1 MHIFTTPNP
10 HTKPYCGGDLE
21 SALNICL
28 GNLVNLA
35 GRAQA
40 FHWSVEGPEFHQY
53 HQFFQVIY
61 EDLYKSVDDF
71 AENILI
77 SGYSVPLSL
86 KKILMNSTIQCD
98 DVETTPESLT
108 RSLYESNKK
117 CIEDYELTVSL
128 AKSLGKE
135 LAFVSGQIDLQRKW
149 DWQLRTATKD
159 ANFPSTAHVTHVNID
174 IEVEKKDEALKNIFQ
189 KELDPSHYDPMLAAA
204 PANCPP
210 ATLDIEVNLENRK
223 NAIDTAMYGPLNP
236 AEPNNEYWQELADEW
251 SVDADTA
258 RKQTCASCA
267 MFNISTSMKD
277 CISEGVG
284 SDRFDLVDAAG
295 ELGYCEA
302 FDFKCASARTCRAW
316 VGGGPISD
324 ESEPV
329 TAAMESAKKSGAST
343 PAPKKDQI
351 KGSSK
356 NKPDSASDAK
366 NSITL
371 DASTEKALENKVKE
385 HNENAEAGRKASLSM
400 LKAVYRRGAG
410 AFSTSH
416 RPGLGRN
423 QWAMARVNA
432 FLHLLDK
439 GKPKKSA
446 YTQDNDLLPAAHPRS
461 TKNSAAIFV
470 DGHQVP
476 AEILFDPEIEEE
488 LDKKVEKFNERAPLD
503 KKLSFS
509 TLKAVYRRGALSYP
523 DVNRSGRSREEWAMD
538 RTKAFIRLFSA
549 GKSSNPAYTHD
560 NDLLLPSHPEF
571 LRSEATMVASGQSI
585 SNSIDHAEYVE
596 TQLQP
601 DVRSK
606 TSDYTSVSDAILS
619 LTEISG
625 LGYGAEVAFKA
636 AWMRAINEGSDP
648 YARVK
653 TLALNTYN
661 SPDADLLPEKKDG

>member
-1 MHIFTTPNP
+1 MHIFPTPNP
-10 HTKPYCGGDLE
+10 HAKPYCGGDLE

-86 KKILMNSTIQCD
+86 KKILMSSTIQCD

-316 VGGGPISD
+316 VGGGPITASALVP
-324 ESEPV
+324 EEQALAEALRQIVSEHGKFNEDGTGV
-329 TAAMESAKKSGAST
+329 WAGYT
-343 PAPKKDQI
+343 PAAE
-351 KGSSK
+351 
-356 NKPDSASDAK
+356 NEDAGIGVK
-366 NSITL
+366 CSNCVFYQGEGQCEIVAMAVEADGKCRFAVL
-371 DASTEKALENKVKE
+371 PEGAVDMDKALERDFSILEIAKI
-385 HNENAEAGRKASLSM
+385 AS
-400 LKAVYRRGAG
+400 G
-410 AFSTSH
+410 
-416 RPGLGRN
+416 
-423 QWAMARVNA
+423 
-432 FLHLLDK
+432 
-439 GKPKKSA
+439 
-446 YTQDNDLLPAAHPRS
+446 
-461 TKNSAAIFV
+461 
-470 DGHQVP
+470 GHQAP
-476 AEILFDPEIEEE
+476 AEVLFDPKTEKN
-488 LDKKVEKFNERAPLD
+488 LKKKVEELNERVSSDRRASL
-503 KKLSFS
+503 S

-523 DVNRSGRSREEWAMD
+523 ESNRSGKTRDEWAMD
-538 RTKAFIRLFSA
+538 RVSAFSRLIKS
-549 GKSSNPAYTHD
+549 GKPSNSSYTHD
-560 NDLLLPSHPEF
+560 NDLLLPNHPGF
-571 LRSEATMVASGQSI
+571 SVSEATIVSSGSSVA
-585 SNSIDHAEYVE
+585 NSSDSEAYVRA
-596 TQLQP
+596 QLQP
-601 DVRSK
+601 DIREKS
-606 TSDYTSVSDAILS
+606 SDYTSVSDAILS